1 MLTAANDSTPCVM
14 WHISVRFQGWWMAK
28 AFFKAN
34 GRFHFLNEYRY
45 LIPPCRPTWVIF
57 YNYPKLKSIC
67 FLHQN
72 VNLVLLCYKYPNL
85 KEMVSFFLSSA
96 FKITAHQWSVTA
108 ILRDKNQCQWSFWP
122 VILSMLYINDFCYI
136 LYSKFHVKLL
146 IQFFYLLHSFI
157 QLS

>member
-1 MLTAANDSTPCVM
+1 M
-14 WHISVRFQGWWMAK
+14 
-28 AFFKAN
+28 
-34 GRFHFLNEYRY
+34 
-45 LIPPCRPTWVIF
+45 
-57 YNYPKLKSIC
+57 KSIC

-96 FKITAHQWSVTA
+96 FKITAQQWSVTA

-146 IQFFYLLHSFI
+146 IHFFLFIAQFHTAVLVFHDKKTKIIVFKWQAKLCKKSYFTFWLKTVLPSSNIKIF
-157 QLS
+157 S